1 MTTADRVLPPALS
14 IRGITASNPFVLAP
28 MDGYSDLPFRLLCRR
43 AGAGL
48 CYSEMISSIPLTMG
62 GRDSTRRARSTD
74 DDHPLIAQIVGH
86 DPDVMAR
93 AARAAL
99 DAGADGVD
107 VNAGCPSRR
116 VTNGGSGAALLSDLR
131 TLAHVLEA
139 VRAAIRAPLTLKVRS
154 GPVSGHVVL
163 DEVARIARDT
173 GVDAVTVHPRSRA
186 QGFSGLA
193 DWALITR
200 FKHVCTVPVI
210 GNGDVMGG
218 ADALRMFRETGCDA
232 VMVGR
237 GAVGDPWIFTEMDAA
252 WRGLTPPPRPA
263 GTDLLKAIAEHF
275 DMLAAYVG
283 DEARAAGVFRK
294 HLVRYVRG
302 LPGATQFRRGLNSVT
317 SRGSLMR
324 ALAGVAGDDGGGP
337 PGGAR

>member
-1 MTTADRVLPPALS
+1 MTTAGLPLPPPLS
-14 IRGITASNPFVLAP
+14 IRGIVASNPFVLAP

-62 GRDSTRRARSTD
+62 GRDSTRRARSTGE
-74 DDHPLIAQIVGH
+74 DHPLIAQIVGH
-86 DPDVMAR
+86 DPAVMAR

-99 DAGADGVD
+99 
-107 VNAGCPSRR
+107 
-116 VTNGGSGAALLSDLR
+116 
-131 TLAHVLEA
+131 EA
-139 VRAAIRAPLTLKVRS
+139 VRAAVPTVLTLKVRS

-186 QGFSGLA
+186 QGFSGRA

-200 FKHVCTVPVI
+200 FKHVCPVPVI
-210 GNGDVMGG
+210 GNGDVTS
-218 ADALRMFRETGCDA
+218 ADDAMRMFRETGCDG

-237 GAVGDPWIFTEMDAA
+237 AAVGDPWLFTEMDAA
-252 WRGLTPPPRPA
+252 WRGVPPPPRPLGA
-263 GTDLLKAIAEHF
+263 VLVEVIVEHF
-275 DMLAAYVG
+275 DMLAEYVG
-283 DEARAAGVFRK
+283 DEGRAAGVFRK

-302 LPGATQFRRGLNSVT
+302 LPGAARLRRGLCSVT
-317 SRGSLMR
+317 SRVTLLHSLAELMEP
-324 ALAGVAGDDGGGP
+324 D
-337 PGGAR
+337 PGATS